1 MKMNPMDFMETLG
14 EVRETYVEEVLDAK
28 EGRGMVRQRQR
39 WSLLPAFGIL
49 CGAAVCA
56 VMVFGI
62 WSVKHP
68 EAMRRTPAA
77 DSAASSAEQDAMASE
92 AERSS
97 TEIVPTAQTEII
109 TEIGTALKEDGETGT
124 GEKGIIAKIKTGT
137 LTETGCTVILTNL
150 SDENLPYS
158 KGWKLTDAATGT
170 ALTLR
175 QPLIIDAK
183 AEALDAGASQE
194 LTIDW
199 EPYYGELP
207 NGCYILTFDEENV
220 SDIFVPFTIG
230 GGKTAT
236 NTVTAKIKTG
246 TLTETGCTLILTNI
260 SDTTLCFGNCWE
272 VADAATGKALTPN
285 QVMEWNDL
293 AWELD
298 SGASQEITINWQP
311 YYSELPN
318 GSYLL
323 RFGDAG
329 IWDIS
334 VPFEITG
341 GQTAQTATTTVT
353 AVTAVTGT
361 DTTPVATTT
370 VTTVTAVTSAAA
382 QPKENTENTGSV
394 SVIASFRLDMGYQP
408 ARLTEEESANVYALI
423 DALELTPISEYE
435 GSRRASELTGG
446 CYYIETNNETWK
458 LWNEKLIYQNGQ
470 WYTDEG
476 DTVKAFLDEV
486 IRLIGIYQP

>member
-97 TEIVPTAQTEII
+97 TEIVPAAQTEII

-124 GEKGIIAKIKTGT
+124 GERGIIA
-137 LTETGCTVILTNL
+137 E
-150 SDENLPYS
+150 
-158 KGWKLTDAATGT
+158 
-170 ALTLR
+170 
-175 QPLIIDAK
+175 
-183 AEALDAGASQE
+183 
-194 LTIDW
+194 
-199 EPYYGELP
+199 
-207 NGCYILTFDEENV
+207 
-220 SDIFVPFTIG
+220 
-230 GGKTAT
+230 
-236 NTVTAKIKTG
+236 IKTG

-285 QVMEWNDL
+285 QVMVWNDL

-353 AVTAVTGT
+353 GT

-394 SVIASFRLDMGYQP
+394 SVIASFRLDMGCQP